1 MNLLVLGVGEG
12 SLNEQVT
19 ERTIFEEVEL
29 KIVWNFK
36 ISDVIA
42 SCISVKDCDDL
53 KFAINIGT
61 F

>member
-1 MNLLVLGVGEG
+1 M
-12 SLNEQVT
+12 T
-19 ERTIFEEVEL
+19 ERIVFEEVEL

>member
-42 SCISVKDCDDL
+42 SCISVKDCDD
-53 KFAINIGT
+53 
-61 F
+61 